1 MLIAF
6 GQNYITSKISEFT
19 FFRLVLL
26 LWMLVF
32 SVFIFFTTS
41 YIYIYFFFLQEWW
54 TVPPAQVP
62 THKVLLTR
70 KIHRAVCLFH
80 HLCQWLRHH
89 MHIRIFWS
97 SPQTK
102 LVRVLSISIV
112 IHCENIISECATQVR
127 LEYEPFTAGNQ
138 PVDIPLSTTLHSV
151 THWRSIISLPS

>member
-1 MLIAF
+1 MLILF

-19 FFRLVLL
+19 FFRIVLL

-32 SVFIFFTTS
+32 SVFIFLTTG
-41 YIYIYFFFLQEWW
+41 YIFLQEWW

-70 KIHRAVCLFH
+70 KIHQAVCLLH

-89 MHIRIFWS
+89 IHIRIFWS
-97 SPQTK
+97 SPLQTK

-112 IHCENIISECATQVR
+112 IHCENIISEYATQVT
-127 LEYEPFTAGNQ
+127 LDHEHFTEWNQ
-138 PVDIPLSTTLHSV
+138 PVDTPLSTTLHSV
-151 THWRSIISLPS
+151 TLT